1 MQGRKLT
8 EEEEIQRTV
17 AMYEIE
23 RSCRE
28 RGFNMIAGVDEAGR
42 GPLAGPVY
50 AAAVILPRDTVIKG
64 INDSKKLTEKRRE
77 ELFCEITE
85 QAVAYSVFSVDE
97 KRIDEIN
104 ILNATFEAMNGAV
117 DGLDVKPDY
126 VLIDGNRIKNMT
138 LPHETVVKGDA
149 KSASIAAASILAK
162 VSRDRFICEMAKKYP
177 EYGFEKHKG
186 YGTKAHNE
194 AILKYGPCEIHRRT
208 FLKKL
213 LGDRA

>member
-8 EEEEIQRTV
+8 EEEEIRRV
-17 AMYEIE
+17 MSMYEIE
-23 RSCRE
+23 RNCRVH
-28 RGFNMIAGVDEAGR
+28 GFNIIAGVDEAGR

-50 AAAVILPRDTVIKG
+50 AAAVILPRNTVIKG

-77 ELFCEITE
+77 ELFCEIVE
-85 QAVAYSVFSVDE
+85 KAVAYSIFSVDE

-117 DGLDVKPDY
+117 AGLDIKPDY

-194 AILKYGPCEIHRRT
+194 ALLKYGPCEIHRRT